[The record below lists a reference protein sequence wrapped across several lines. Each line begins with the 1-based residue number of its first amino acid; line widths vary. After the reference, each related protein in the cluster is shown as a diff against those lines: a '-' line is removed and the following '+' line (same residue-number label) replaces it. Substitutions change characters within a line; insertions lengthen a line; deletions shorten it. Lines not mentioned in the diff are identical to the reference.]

1 MSDYL
6 PTPAGDHGATTPIES
21 QGRYAVATFELFQAS
36 TDALDDLAGDWPESA
51 PKPVVL
57 VGGEDGPNRHPDLT
71 ASSGW
76 LLDLL

>member
-1 MSDYL
+1 MSAKL
-6 PTPAGDHGATTPIES
+6 TLRKRVAMEVWTEAG
-21 QGRYAVATFELFQAS
+21 VK
-36 TDALDDLAGDWPESA
+36 DWPESA

-57 VGGEDGPNRHPDLT
+57 VGGEDGMDHYPDLT